1 MVDTGA
7 THSLISLSTLST
19 FSHPP
24 IQPTSTTTAVLGDP
38 STTITVRG
46 FVRLCIYMNHIP
58 TYASVFVVDSLGVD
72 FILGMDWCFH
82 NNVLLCLPEQKLLVR
97 HPFYGTTTVQFL
109 DSVSVPIRLAQSIQ
123 LLPHH
128 EHLVRLV
135 APLSSAF
142 CVRYTPDDVFCRR
155 KNIYLPHALL
165 KVNRFQS
172 HTMIHN
178 CASTPCT
185 LRKGTVLGALHFFN
199 TFPLLVNITSFS
211 LPSSLSN

>member
-1 MVDTGA
+1 MVNTGA
-7 THSLISLSTLST
+7 THSLIFLSTLST

-24 IQPTSTTTAVLGDP
+24 IQPTSTTTAVLGDA

-46 FVRLCIYMNHIP
+46 FVRLCFYINRIP
-58 TYASVFVVDSLGVD
+58 TYTSVFAVHSLGVD

-82 NNVLLCLPEQKLLVR
+82 NVVLLCLREQKLLVR
-97 HPFYGTTTVQFL
+97 HPFYGTTTVQLL
-109 DSVSVPIRLAQSIQ
+109 DSVSIPIRLAQSIQ

-135 APLSSAF
+135 APLSSAS

-165 KVNRFQS
+165 KVNHFQS
-172 HTMIHN
+172 HIMIHN
-178 CASTPCT
+178 RASTPCT

-199 TFPLLVNITSFS
+199 TFLF
-211 LPSSLSN
+211 